1 MSTSRAVHIACVI
14 LFAAFIG
21 GCATTPSPPRVIH
34 DAHELLVRVE
44 PAQTCTEVLQGMR
57 FSHPLQLS
65 GRQIRML
72 LASLLAREKIG
83 LLSSF
88 VQAPGTPRLFND
100 ADLDRLTPPI
110 QKALAQ
116 ARPEEAVVFLLTT
129 PVSGARSTVT
139 SGALSIRDEM
149 LSITLF
155 NFKHP
160 VHTTLSDIGAT
171 DRLSDVRET
180 LQYVRQF
187 PCVSIGEQDFAL
199 FFEEPS
205 YQAQT
210 RSGSLVRYPER
221 TLSIAYSSFLTAH
234 SRAIPHP
241 ADNENRLPRSLRD
254 STEHQ
259 TIENLTRRI
268 TELEQANQALAAP
281 SAETSV
287 PALSADLP
295 KQAIDKRSDLDGET
309 QQRLL
314 DLIKKLEMR
323 ISELER
329 LQQGSP
335 PR

>member
-1 MSTSRAVHIACVI
+1 
-14 LFAAFIG
+14 
-21 GCATTPSPPRVIH
+21 
-34 DAHELLVRVE
+34 
-44 PAQTCTEVLQGMR
+44 MR

-116 ARPEEAVVFLLTT
+116 ATPEEAVVFLLTT

>member
-221 TLSIAYSSFLTAH
+221 TLSIAYSFFLTAH

-241 ADNENRLPRSLRD
+241 ADNENRLPRSSRD